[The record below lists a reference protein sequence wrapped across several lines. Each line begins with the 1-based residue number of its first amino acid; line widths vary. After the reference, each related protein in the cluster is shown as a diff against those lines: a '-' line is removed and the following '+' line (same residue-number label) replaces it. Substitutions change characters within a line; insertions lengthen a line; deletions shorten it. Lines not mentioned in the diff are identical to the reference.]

1 MDRNKRIVHIF
12 LVGTVKMDET
22 TFPFSRK
29 ALDRANTTEFN
40 YVDLM
45 PDFENVFTSQES
57 IRVSNKFLR
66 SEYLILARDCANE
79 SVYVN
84 EICGELQTIN
94 EILQKANAHIG
105 YRVRD
110 EIVFYMLENL
120 KDSGILKKEEA
131 FDNEIMQKILPRL
144 QGSSSSVK
152 DMLCELFKHCATDH
166 SQKTGDT
173 DSEKM
178 RKVLDDVSISCRYK
192 KSAEKLLM
200 MVRRFE
206 DDGFTSYWL

>member
-1 MDRNKRIVHIF
+1 
-12 LVGTVKMDET
+12 MDET

-29 ALDRANTTEFN
+29 VLDRANTIEFD

-45 PDFENVFTSQES
+45 PDFEIVFTSQEP

-94 EILQKANAHIG
+94 EILRKANAHVG

-120 KDSGILKKEEA
+120 RDGGILKKEEA

-144 QGSSSSVK
+144 QGSSASVR
-152 DMLCELFKHCATDH
+152 DMLCELFRHCAADH

-178 RKVLDDVSISCRYK
+178 RKVLDDDSIACQYR
-192 KSAEKLLM
+192 KSAEKLQM

>member
-1 MDRNKRIVHIF
+1 
-12 LVGTVKMDET
+12 
-22 TFPFSRK
+22 
-29 ALDRANTTEFN
+29 
-40 YVDLM
+40 M

-178 RKVLDDVSISCRYK
+178 RKVLDDASISCRYK